1 MIRGHTAAAIGENV
15 PAFDV
20 IVVGVGG
27 MGSAAL
33 YHLARRGTR
42 VLGLERFEIPHELGS
57 SHGAS
62 RMIRLA
68 YAEDPRYVPLLRRAY
83 ELWRELEQDA
93 GERLLVVSGGVDAG
107 SEEGATVQGALR
119 SCATHDLSHE
129 VLSAASLRQR
139 FPGYRLAP
147 DMVGVYQPDAGF
159 LLPEGC
165 IVAHVAAAKRLG
177 AEVHAR
183 EPAIEWAA
191 DDKGVVVVTERD
203 RYRAGRLILSAGP
216 WARRLVPAL
225 HDVAVP
231 ERQVMI
237 WTEPL
242 RPEHFRVGEFPVFNL
257 EAPEGRFYGFP
268 TYGLPGVKFGK

>member
-1 MIRGHTAAAIGENV
+1 
-15 PAFDV
+15 
-20 IVVGVGG
+20 
-27 MGSAAL
+27 
-33 YHLARRGTR
+33 
-42 VLGLERFEIPHELGS
+42 
-57 SHGAS
+57 
-62 RMIRLA
+62 
-68 YAEDPRYVPLLRRAY
+68 
-83 ELWRELEQDA
+83 
-93 GERLLVVSGGVDAG
+93 
-107 SEEGATVQGALR
+107 
-119 SCATHDLSHE
+119 
-129 VLSAASLRQR
+129 LRQR
-139 FPGYRLAP
+139 FPAYRLDP

-159 LLPEGC
+159 LLPERC

-225 HDVAVP
+225 QDVAVP
-231 ERQVMI
+231 ERQVMM

-268 TYGLPGVKFGK
+268 TYGLPGVKFGKYHHRRERVDDPDRMDRGCHPEDEETVRVGIRRYFPDADGPAIRMVTCLFTNSPDGHFLLDALPDSPRVVVAAGFSGHGFKFCSVVGEILADLALEGGTRWDIAMFRLGRFADWSPDLEPHDERTAR